1 MGMVFQHFNLFPHL
15 TILRNITLGYTLP
28 KHISKKIHLK
38 SLRIYVTANNLW
50 FITSKSYRGINPEYR
65 NTSSLYDDT
74 LISGYQRGS
83 FPMVMTFTTGIDINF

>member
-1 MGMVFQHFNLFPHL
+1 M
-15 TILRNITLGYTLP
+15 
-28 KHISKKIHLK
+28 
-38 SLRIYVTANNLW
+38 TANNLW

-65 NTSSLYDDT
+65 NTSSPYDDT